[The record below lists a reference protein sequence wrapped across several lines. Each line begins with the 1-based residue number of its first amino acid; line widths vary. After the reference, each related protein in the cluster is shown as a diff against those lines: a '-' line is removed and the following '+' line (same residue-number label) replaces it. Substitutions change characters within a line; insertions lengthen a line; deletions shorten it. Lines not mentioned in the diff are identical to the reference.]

1 MRAKLVRKVVHGP
14 APARAGAGH
23 GYPGGRAVS
32 LARLARWGRYG
43 PLWAAMGRYGPQWA
57 PMGRYWPLW
66 AARCNCWPLWTALG
80 RSGPLWAAFGRSGP
94 LGPLRP
100 AGKLWGF

>member
-43 PLWAAMGRYGPQWA
+43 PLWAAMGRFGLFRGA
-57 PMGRYWPLW
+57 S
-66 AARCNCWPLWTALG
+66 TACVGSRVGLLSPCERRASFESNG
-80 RSGPLWAAFGRSGP
+80 QQRRRRTYTTTTFTGV
-94 LGPLRP
+94 LRTP
-100 AGKLWGF
+100 E